1 MTNILPIDPLLNIDI
16 KSFGKKIRNRDFS
29 CEDIT
34 KLYLER
40 IKFLNKKLNAFIY
53 VNDEDSIKNAKAI
66 DNLLACG
73 VDLGPLMG
81 LPIAV
86 KDICSVNGM
95 PTTNGS
101 IVKSDDITGVEGKL
115 VKRLKKLGCIIIG
128 KTQTVEFALG
138 ATGLNKHKGT
148 PWNPWDKKIHRIP
161 GGSSSGSA
169 VAVASGMASFAIGT
183 DTGGSVRIP
192 ASLTGIAGLKTT
204 KNVWPTDGI
213 FPLSPTLDT
222 PGPLAR
228 SFEDIKIIFETYGS
242 GINRELGPICLNNLK
257 LAKLDKPFTDD
268 LDDEVQNAFEKICI
282 KLKEKGATLIELD
295 IPEALERVTLF
306 PPIVGS
312 EIIYA
317 FGEKRF
323 LENFDDMDPITAKR
337 AKVGLDVKSIDY
349 LKFKNRLK
357 EFETIASDFFKNYD
371 ALISPTTVMRAM
383 KVEDCEIDG
392 KFHDRS
398 LLSSANTQPGN
409 LFNLCGISFPIQ
421 KFCNDYGSDTCL
433 PVGLQVLC
441 ANGNDS
447 KAIEIGIAL
456 EKEFGKPEL
465 PDLNNF

>member
-1 MTNILPIDPLLNIDI
+1 MSNLPNDPLLNISI
-16 KSFGKKIRNRDFS
+16 NTFAKKLRS
-29 CEDIT
+29 GDIT
-34 KLYLER
+34 SEQVVKSYLHRIEALNDKLH
-40 IKFLNKKLNAFIY
+40 AFIFI
-53 VNDEDSIKNAKAI
+53 DEKKAI
-66 DNLLACG
+66 DNAIAIDKLINSG

-81 LPIAV
+81 LPVAI

-101 IVKSDDITGVEGKL
+101 IVESDDLTGKEGKL
-115 VKRLKKLGCIIIG
+115 VKRLKELGCVIIG
-128 KTQTVEFALG
+128 KTHTVEFALG
-138 ATGLNKHKGT
+138 ATGLNKHRGT
-148 PWNPWDKKIHRIP
+148 PWNPWDLKTHRIP

-169 VAVASGMASFAIGT
+169 VAVASGLVPFAIGT

-204 KNVWPTDGI
+204 KDVWPTDGI

-228 SFEDIKIIFETYGS
+228 SFEDIKTIFETYGS
-242 GINRELGPICLNNLK
+242 GLTKNLDPISIGTLK
-257 LAKLDKPFTDD
+257 LGKLGKPFTDD
-268 LDDEVQNAFEKICI
+268 LDAEVHFAFEKICEQ
-282 KLKEKGATLIELD
+282 LTEKGAKLIEVD
-295 IPEALERVTLF
+295 VPEASERVNLF

-312 EIIYA
+312 EIVYA

-323 LENFDDMDPITAKR
+323 LNNCDNMDPVTAKR

-349 LKFKNRLK
+349 LKLKNRLK
-357 EFETIASDFFKNYD
+357 ELEIMASNFFKDYD

-383 KVEDCEIDG
+383 KVKDCETDG
-392 KFHDRS
+392 DFHDRS

-409 LFNLCGISFPIQ
+409 LFNLCGISYPIQ
-421 KFCNDYGSDTCL
+421 RFCNDYKSDTCL

-456 EKEFGKPEL
+456 EKEFGYMEFPNLDEY
-465 PDLNNF
+465 

>member
-1 MTNILPIDPLLNIDI
+1 MSNLPNDPLLNISI
-16 KSFGKKIRNRDFS
+16 NSFAKKLRKGEIN
-29 CEDIT
+29 CEQIVT
-34 KLYLER
+34 YYLNR
-40 IKFLNKKLNAFIY
+40 IKAVNDKLNAFIFI
-53 VNDEDSIKNAKAI
+53 DEKKAI
-66 DNLLACG
+66 NNAIAIDKLLKSG

-81 LPIAV
+81 LPVAI
-86 KDICSVNGM
+86 KDICSVNNM

-101 IVKSDDITGVEGKL
+101 IVNSDDITGKEGSL
-115 VKRLKKLGCIIIG
+115 VKRLKELGCVVIG
-128 KTQTVEFALG
+128 KTHTVEFALG
-138 ATGLNKHKGT
+138 ATGLNKHRGT
-148 PWNPWDKKIHRIP
+148 PWNPWDLETHRIP

-169 VAVASGMASFAIGT
+169 VAVASGLVPFAIGT

-192 ASLTGIAGLKTT
+192 ASLTGVAGLKTT
-204 KNVWPTDGI
+204 KDVWPTDGI

-228 SFEDIKIIFETYGS
+228 SFEDIKTIFETYGS
-242 GINRELGPICLNNLK
+242 GVKKDLGPIHLSNLK
-257 LAKLDKPFTDD
+257 LAKLGKPFTDD
-268 LDDEVQNAFEKICI
+268 LDEEVQNAYEKICE

-295 IPEALERVTLF
+295 IPEALERVNLF

-323 LENFDDMDPITAKR
+323 LDNCDNMDPVTAKR
-337 AKVGLDVKSIDY
+337 AKVGLDVKSADY

-357 EFETIASDFFKNYD
+357 ELEIMASDFFKDYD

-383 KVEDCEIDG
+383 KVEDCEING
-392 KFHDRS
+392 KLHDRS

-409 LFNLCGISFPIQ
+409 LFNLCGISYPIQ
-421 KFCNDYGSDTCL
+421 KYCNDYKSDTCL

-447 KAIEIGIAL
+447 KAIEIEIAL
-456 EKEFGKPEL
+456 EKEFGQPEFPNL
-465 PDLNNF
+465 DNF

>member
-1 MTNILPIDPLLNIDI
+1 MSNLPNDPLLNISI
-16 KSFGKKIRNRDFS
+16 NSFAKKLRKGETN
-29 CEDIT
+29 CEQIVT
-34 KLYLER
+34 SYLNR
-40 IKFLNKKLNAFIY
+40 IKALNDKLNAFIFI
-53 VNDEDSIKNAKAI
+53 DEKKAI
-66 DNLLACG
+66 NNAIAIDKLLKSG

-81 LPIAV
+81 LPVAI
-86 KDICSVNGM
+86 KDICSVNNM

-101 IVKSDDITGVEGKL
+101 IVNSDDITGKEGSL
-115 VKRLKKLGCIIIG
+115 VKRLKELGCVVIG
-128 KTQTVEFALG
+128 KTHTVEFALG
-138 ATGLNKHKGT
+138 ATGLNKHRGT
-148 PWNPWDKKIHRIP
+148 PWNPWDLETHRIP

-169 VAVASGMASFAIGT
+169 VAVASGLVPFAIGT

-192 ASLTGIAGLKTT
+192 ASLTGVAGLKTT
-204 KNVWPTDGI
+204 KDVWPTDGI

-228 SFEDIKIIFETYGS
+228 SFEDIKTIFETYGS
-242 GINRELGPICLNNLK
+242 GVAKDLGPIHLNNLK
-257 LAKLDKPFTDD
+257 LAKLGKPFTDD
-268 LDDEVQNAFEKICI
+268 LDEEVQNAYEKICE

-295 IPEALERVTLF
+295 IPEALERVNLF

-323 LENFDDMDPITAKR
+323 LENCDNMDPVTAKR
-337 AKVGLDVKSIDY
+337 AKVGLDVKSADY

-357 EFETIASDFFKNYD
+357 ELEIMASDFFKDYD

-383 KVEDCEIDG
+383 KVEDCEING
-392 KFHDRS
+392 KLHDRS

-409 LFNLCGISFPIQ
+409 LFNLCGISYPIQ
-421 KFCNDYGSDTCL
+421 KYCNDYKSDTCL

-447 KAIEIGIAL
+447 KAIEIGISL
-456 EKEFGKPEL
+456 EKEFGQPEFPNL
-465 PDLNNF
+465 DNF

>member
-1 MTNILPIDPLLNIDI
+1 MSNLPNDPLSNISINSFAKKLRKGEINCEQIVTSYLN
-16 KSFGKKIRNRDFS
+16 
-29 CEDIT
+29 
-34 KLYLER
+34 R
-40 IKFLNKKLNAFIY
+40 IKAVNDKLNAFIFI
-53 VNDEDSIKNAKAI
+53 DEKKAI
-66 DNLLACG
+66 NNAIAIDKLLKSG

-81 LPIAV
+81 LPVAI
-86 KDICSVNGM
+86 KDICSVNDM

-101 IVKSDDITGVEGKL
+101 IVNTDDITGEEGSL
-115 VKRLKKLGCIIIG
+115 VKRLKELGCVVIG
-128 KTQTVEFALG
+128 KTHTVEFALG
-138 ATGLNKHKGT
+138 ATGLNKHRGT
-148 PWNPWDKKIHRIP
+148 PWNPWDLETHRIP

-169 VAVASGMASFAIGT
+169 VAVASGLVPFAIGT

-192 ASLTGIAGLKTT
+192 ASLTGVAGLKTT
-204 KNVWPTDGI
+204 KDVWPTDGI

-228 SFEDIKIIFETYGS
+228 SFEDIKTIFETYGS
-242 GINRELGPICLNNLK
+242 GVKKGLGPIHLSNLK
-257 LAKLDKPFTDD
+257 LAKLGKPFTDD
-268 LDDEVQNAFEKICI
+268 LDEEVQNAYEKICE

-295 IPEALERVTLF
+295 IPEALERVNLF

-323 LENFDDMDPITAKR
+323 LDNCDNMDPVTAKR
-337 AKVGLDVKSIDY
+337 AKVGLDVKSADY

-357 EFETIASDFFKNYD
+357 ELEIMASDFFKDYD

-383 KVEDCEIDG
+383 KVEDCEING
-392 KFHDRS
+392 KLHDRS

-409 LFNLCGISFPIQ
+409 LFNLCGISYPIQ
-421 KFCNDYGSDTCL
+421 KYCNDYKTNTCL

-447 KAIEIGIAL
+447 KAKEIGIAL
-456 EKEFGKPEL
+456 EKEFGQPEFPNL
-465 PDLNNF
+465 DNF

>member
-1 MTNILPIDPLLNIDI
+1 MSNLPNDPLLNISI
-16 KSFGKKIRNRDFS
+16 NSFAKKLRKGETN
-29 CEDIT
+29 CEQIVT
-34 KLYLER
+34 SYLNR
-40 IKFLNKKLNAFIY
+40 IKALNDKLNAFIFI
-53 VNDEDSIKNAKAI
+53 DEKKAI
-66 DNLLACG
+66 NNAIAIDKLLKSG

-81 LPIAV
+81 LPVAI
-86 KDICSVNGM
+86 KDICSVNNM

-101 IVKSDDITGVEGKL
+101 IVNSDDITGEEGSL
-115 VKRLKKLGCIIIG
+115 VKRLKELGCVVIG
-128 KTQTVEFALG
+128 KTHTVEFALG
-138 ATGLNKHKGT
+138 ATGLNKHRGT
-148 PWNPWDKKIHRIP
+148 PWNPWDLETHRIP

-169 VAVASGMASFAIGT
+169 VAVASGLVPFAIGT

-192 ASLTGIAGLKTT
+192 ASLTGVAGLKTT
-204 KNVWPTDGI
+204 KDVWPTDGI

-228 SFEDIKIIFETYGS
+228 SFEDIKTIFETYGS
-242 GINRELGPICLNNLK
+242 GVKKDLGPIHLNNLK
-257 LAKLDKPFTDD
+257 LAKLGKPFTDD
-268 LDDEVQNAFEKICI
+268 LDEEVQNAYEKICE

-295 IPEALERVTLF
+295 IPEALERVNLF

-323 LENFDDMDPITAKR
+323 LENCDNMDPVTAKR
-337 AKVGLDVKSIDY
+337 AKVGLDVKSADY

-357 EFETIASDFFKNYD
+357 ELEIMASDFFKDYD

-383 KVEDCEIDG
+383 KVEDCEING
-392 KFHDRS
+392 KLHDRS

-409 LFNLCGISFPIQ
+409 LFNLCGISYPIQ
-421 KFCNDYGSDTCL
+421 KYCNDYKSDTCL

-447 KAIEIGIAL
+447 KAIEIGISL
-456 EKEFGKPEL
+456 EKEFGQPEFPNL
-465 PDLNNF
+465 DNF

>member
-1 MTNILPIDPLLNIDI
+1 MSNLPNDPLLNMSIN
-16 KSFGKKIRNRDFS
+16 SFAKKFRKGEIN
-29 CEDIT
+29 CEQIVT
-34 KLYLER
+34 SYLNR
-40 IKFLNKKLNAFIY
+40 IKAVNDKLNAFIFI
-53 VNDEDSIKNAKAI
+53 DEKKAI
-66 DNLLACG
+66 NNAIAIDKLLESG

-81 LPIAV
+81 LPVAI
-86 KDICSVNGM
+86 KDICSVNNM

-101 IVKSDDITGVEGKL
+101 IVNSDDITGKEGSL
-115 VKRLKKLGCIIIG
+115 VKRLKELGCVVIG
-128 KTQTVEFALG
+128 KTHTVEFALG
-138 ATGLNKHKGT
+138 ATGLNKHRGT
-148 PWNPWDKKIHRIP
+148 PWNPWDLETHRIP

-169 VAVASGMASFAIGT
+169 VAVASGLVPFAIGT

-192 ASLTGIAGLKTT
+192 ASLTGVAGLKTT
-204 KNVWPTDGI
+204 KDVWPTDGI

-228 SFEDIKIIFETYGS
+228 SFEDIKTIFETYGS
-242 GINRELGPICLNNLK
+242 GITKDLGPIHLSNLK
-257 LAKLDKPFTDD
+257 LAKLGKPFTDD
-268 LDDEVQNAFEKICI
+268 LDEEVQNAYEKICE

-295 IPEALERVTLF
+295 IPEALERVNLF

-323 LENFDDMDPITAKR
+323 LENCDNMDPVTAKR
-337 AKVGLDVKSIDY
+337 AKVGLDVKSTDY

-357 EFETIASDFFKNYD
+357 ELEIMASDFFKDYD

-383 KVEDCEIDG
+383 KVEDCEING
-392 KFHDRS
+392 KLHDRS

-409 LFNLCGISFPIQ
+409 LFNLCGISYPIQ
-421 KFCNDYGSDTCL
+421 KYCNDYKSDTCL

-447 KAIEIGIAL
+447 KAIEIGISL
-456 EKEFGKPEL
+456 EKEFGQPEFPNL
-465 PDLNNF
+465 DNF

>member
-1 MTNILPIDPLLNIDI
+1 MSNLPNDPLLNMSIN
-16 KSFGKKIRNRDFS
+16 SFSKKLRQGEIN
-29 CEDIT
+29 CEQIVT
-34 KLYLER
+34 SYLNR
-40 IKFLNKKLNAFIY
+40 IKALNDKLNAFIFI
-53 VNDEDSIKNAKAI
+53 DEKKAI
-66 DNLLACG
+66 NNAIAIDKLLKSG

-81 LPIAV
+81 LPVAI
-86 KDICSVNGM
+86 KDICSVNNM

-101 IVKSDDITGVEGKL
+101 IVNSDDITGEEGSL
-115 VKRLKKLGCIIIG
+115 VKRLKELGCVVIG
-128 KTQTVEFALG
+128 KTHTVEFALG
-138 ATGLNKHKGT
+138 ATGLNKHRGT
-148 PWNPWDKKIHRIP
+148 PWNPWDLETHRIP

-169 VAVASGMASFAIGT
+169 VAVASGLVPFAIGT

-192 ASLTGIAGLKTT
+192 ASLTGVAGLKTT
-204 KNVWPTDGI
+204 KDVWPTDGI

-228 SFEDIKIIFETYGS
+228 SFEDIKTIFETYGS
-242 GINRELGPICLNNLK
+242 GVTKDLGPIHLNNLK
-257 LAKLDKPFTDD
+257 LAKLGKPFTDD
-268 LDDEVQNAFEKICI
+268 LDEEVQNAYEKICE

-295 IPEALERVTLF
+295 IPEALERVNLF

-323 LENFDDMDPITAKR
+323 LENCDNMDPVTAKR
-337 AKVGLDVKSIDY
+337 AKVGLDVKSADY

-357 EFETIASDFFKNYD
+357 ELEIMASDFFKDYD

-383 KVEDCEIDG
+383 KVEDCEING
-392 KFHDRS
+392 KLHDRS

-409 LFNLCGISFPIQ
+409 LFNLCGISYPIQ
-421 KFCNDYGSDTCL
+421 KYCNDYKSDTCL

-447 KAIEIGIAL
+447 KAIEIGISL
-456 EKEFGKPEL
+456 EKEFGQPEFPNL
-465 PDLNNF
+465 DNF

>member
-1 MTNILPIDPLLNIDI
+1 MSNLPNDPLLNISI
-16 KSFGKKIRNRDFS
+16 NSFSKKLRKGEIN
-29 CEDIT
+29 CEQIVT
-34 KLYLER
+34 SYINR
-40 IKFLNKKLNAFIY
+40 IKAVNDKLNAFIFI
-53 VNDEDSIKNAKAI
+53 DEKKAI
-66 DNLLACG
+66 NNAIAIDKLLKSG

-81 LPIAV
+81 LPIAI
-86 KDICSVNGM
+86 KDICSVNNM

-101 IVKSDDITGVEGKL
+101 IVNSDDITGKEGSL
-115 VKRLKKLGCIIIG
+115 VKRLKELGCVVIG
-128 KTQTVEFALG
+128 KTHTVEFALG
-138 ATGLNKHKGT
+138 ATGLNKHRGT
-148 PWNPWDKKIHRIP
+148 PWNPWDLETHRIP

-169 VAVASGMASFAIGT
+169 VAVASGLVPFAIGT

-204 KNVWPTDGI
+204 KDVWPTDGI

-228 SFEDIKIIFETYGS
+228 SFEDIKTIFETYGS
-242 GINRELGPICLNNLK
+242 GVKKDLGPIHLSNLK
-257 LAKLDKPFTDD
+257 LAKLGKPFTDD
-268 LDDEVQNAFEKICI
+268 LDEEVQNAYEKICE

-295 IPEALERVTLF
+295 IPEALERVNLF

-323 LENFDDMDPITAKR
+323 LENCDNMDPVTAKR
-337 AKVGLDVKSIDY
+337 AKVGLDVKSADY

-357 EFETIASDFFKNYD
+357 ELEIMASDFFKDYD

-383 KVEDCEIDG
+383 KVEDCEING
-392 KFHDRS
+392 KLHDRS

-409 LFNLCGISFPIQ
+409 LFNLCGISYPIQ
-421 KFCNDYGSDTCL
+421 KFCNDYNTNTCL
-433 PVGLQVLC
+433 PVGLQILC
-441 ANGNDS
+441 ANGNDC

-456 EKEFGKPEL
+456 EKEFGYPKFPS
-465 PDLNNF
+465 LNNF

>member
-1 MTNILPIDPLLNIDI
+1 MSNLPNDPLLNMSINSFSKKLRQGEINCEQIVTSYLNRI
-16 KSFGKKIRNRDFS
+16 KSVND
-29 CEDIT
+29 
-34 KLYLER
+34 
-40 IKFLNKKLNAFIY
+40 KLNAFIFI
-53 VNDEDSIKNAKAI
+53 DEKKAI
-66 DNLLACG
+66 NNAIAIDKLLKSG

-81 LPIAV
+81 LPVAI
-86 KDICSVNGM
+86 KDICSVNNM

-101 IVKSDDITGVEGKL
+101 IVNSDDITGEEGSL
-115 VKRLKKLGCIIIG
+115 VKRLKELGCVVIG
-128 KTQTVEFALG
+128 KTHTVEFALG
-138 ATGLNKHKGT
+138 ATGLNKHRGT
-148 PWNPWDKKIHRIP
+148 PWNPWDLETHRIP

-169 VAVASGMASFAIGT
+169 VAVASGLVPFAIGT

-192 ASLTGIAGLKTT
+192 ASLTGVAGLKTT
-204 KNVWPTDGI
+204 KDVWPTDGI

-228 SFEDIKIIFETYGS
+228 SFEDIKTIFETYGA
-242 GINRELGPICLNNLK
+242 GVKKDLGPIHLSNLK
-257 LAKLDKPFTDD
+257 LAKLGKPFTDD
-268 LDDEVQNAFEKICI
+268 LDEEVQNAYEKICE

-295 IPEALERVTLF
+295 IPEALERVNLF

-323 LENFDDMDPITAKR
+323 LDNCDNMDPVTAKR
-337 AKVGLDVKSIDY
+337 AKVGLDVKSADY

-357 EFETIASDFFKNYD
+357 ELEIMASDFFKDYD

-383 KVEDCEIDG
+383 KVEDCEING
-392 KFHDRS
+392 KLHDRS

-409 LFNLCGISFPIQ
+409 LFNLCGISYPIQ
-421 KFCNDYGSDTCL
+421 KYCNDYKSDTCL

-456 EKEFGKPEL
+456 EKEFGQPEFPNL
-465 PDLNNF
+465 DNF

>member
-1 MTNILPIDPLLNIDI
+1 MSNLPNDPLLNMSIN
-16 KSFGKKIRNRDFS
+16 SFSKKLRQGEIN
-29 CEDIT
+29 CEQIVT
-34 KLYLER
+34 SYLSR
-40 IKFLNKKLNAFIY
+40 IKALNDKLNAFIFI
-53 VNDEDSIKNAKAI
+53 DEKKAI
-66 DNLLACG
+66 NNAIAIDKLLKSG

-81 LPIAV
+81 LPVAI
-86 KDICSVNGM
+86 KDICSVNNM

-101 IVKSDDITGVEGKL
+101 IVNSDDITGKEGSL
-115 VKRLKKLGCIIIG
+115 VKRLKELGCVVIG
-128 KTQTVEFALG
+128 KTHTVEFALG
-138 ATGLNKHKGT
+138 ATGLNKHRGT
-148 PWNPWDKKIHRIP
+148 PWNPWDLETHRIP

-169 VAVASGMASFAIGT
+169 VAVASGLVPFAIGT

-192 ASLTGIAGLKTT
+192 ASLTGVAGLKTT
-204 KNVWPTDGI
+204 KDVWPTDGI

-228 SFEDIKIIFETYGS
+228 SFEDIKTIFETYGS
-242 GINRELGPICLNNLK
+242 GVKKDLGPIHLSNLK
-257 LAKLDKPFTDD
+257 LAKLGKPFTDD
-268 LDDEVQNAFEKICI
+268 LDEEVQNAYEKICE

-295 IPEALERVTLF
+295 IPEALERVNLF

-323 LENFDDMDPITAKR
+323 LDNCDNMDPVTAKR
-337 AKVGLDVKSIDY
+337 AKVGLDVKSADY

-357 EFETIASDFFKNYD
+357 ELEIMASDFFKDYD

-383 KVEDCEIDG
+383 KVEDCEING
-392 KFHDRS
+392 KLHDRS

-409 LFNLCGISFPIQ
+409 LFNLCGISYPIQ
-421 KFCNDYGSDTCL
+421 KYCNDYKSDTCL

-456 EKEFGKPEL
+456 EKEFGQPEF
-465 PDLNNF
+465 PNLNNF

>member
-1 MTNILPIDPLLNIDI
+1 MSNLPNDPLLNMSIN
-16 KSFGKKIRNRDFS
+16 SFSKKLRQGEIN
-29 CEDIT
+29 CEQIVT
-34 KLYLER
+34 SYLNR
-40 IKFLNKKLNAFIY
+40 IKALNDKLNAFIFI
-53 VNDEDSIKNAKAI
+53 DEKKAI
-66 DNLLACG
+66 NNAIAIDKLLKSG

-81 LPIAV
+81 LPVAI
-86 KDICSVNGM
+86 KDICSVNNM

-101 IVKSDDITGVEGKL
+101 IVNSDDITGKEGSL
-115 VKRLKKLGCIIIG
+115 VKRLKELGCVVIG
-128 KTQTVEFALG
+128 KTHTVEFALG
-138 ATGLNKHKGT
+138 ATGLNKHRGT
-148 PWNPWDKKIHRIP
+148 PWNPWDLETHRIP

-169 VAVASGMASFAIGT
+169 VAVASGLVPFAIGT

-192 ASLTGIAGLKTT
+192 ASLTGVAGLKTT
-204 KNVWPTDGI
+204 KDVWPTDGI

-228 SFEDIKIIFETYGS
+228 SFEDIKTIFETYGS
-242 GINRELGPICLNNLK
+242 GVTKDLGPIHLNNLK
-257 LAKLDKPFTDD
+257 LAKLGKPFTDD
-268 LDDEVQNAFEKICI
+268 LDEEVQNAYEKICE

-295 IPEALERVTLF
+295 IPEALERVNLF

-323 LENFDDMDPITAKR
+323 LENCDNMDPVTAKR
-337 AKVGLDVKSIDY
+337 AKVGLDVKSADY

-357 EFETIASDFFKNYD
+357 ELEIMASDFFKDYD

-383 KVEDCEIDG
+383 KVEDCEING
-392 KFHDRS
+392 KLHDRS

-409 LFNLCGISFPIQ
+409 LFNLCGISYPIQ
-421 KFCNDYGSDTCL
+421 KYCNDYKSDTCL

-447 KAIEIGIAL
+447 KAIEIGISL
-456 EKEFGKPEL
+456 EKEFGQPEFPNL
-465 PDLNNF
+465 DNF

>member
-1 MTNILPIDPLLNIDI
+1 MSNLPNDPLLNISI
-16 KSFGKKIRNRDFS
+16 NSFAKKLRKGEIN
-29 CEDIT
+29 CEQIVT
-34 KLYLER
+34 SYLNR
-40 IKFLNKKLNAFIY
+40 IKAVNDKLNAFIFI
-53 VNDEDSIKNAKAI
+53 DEKIAINNAIAI
-66 DNLLACG
+66 DKLLKSG

-81 LPIAV
+81 LPVAI
-86 KDICSVNGM
+86 KDICSVNNM

-101 IVKSDDITGVEGKL
+101 IVNSDDITGEEGSL
-115 VKRLKKLGCIIIG
+115 VKRLKELGCVVIG
-128 KTQTVEFALG
+128 KTHTVEFALG
-138 ATGLNKHKGT
+138 ATGLNKHRGT
-148 PWNPWDKKIHRIP
+148 PWNPWDLETHRIP

-169 VAVASGMASFAIGT
+169 VAVASGLVPFAIGT

-192 ASLTGIAGLKTT
+192 ASLTGVAGLKTT
-204 KNVWPTDGI
+204 KDVWPTDGI

-228 SFEDIKIIFETYGS
+228 SFEDIKTIFETYGS
-242 GINRELGPICLNNLK
+242 GVKKDLGPIHLSNLK
-257 LAKLDKPFTDD
+257 LAKLGKPFTDD
-268 LDDEVQNAFEKICI
+268 LDEEVQNAYEKICE

-295 IPEALERVTLF
+295 IPEALERVNLF

-323 LENFDDMDPITAKR
+323 LDNCDNMDPVTAKR
-337 AKVGLDVKSIDY
+337 AKVGLDVKSADY

-357 EFETIASDFFKNYD
+357 ELEIMASDFFKDYD

-383 KVEDCEIDG
+383 KVEDCEING
-392 KFHDRS
+392 KLHDRS

-409 LFNLCGISFPIQ
+409 LFNLCGISYPIQ
-421 KFCNDYGSDTCL
+421 KYCNDYKSDTCL

-456 EKEFGKPEL
+456 EKKFGQPEFPNL
-465 PDLNNF
+465 DNF

>member
-1 MTNILPIDPLLNIDI
+1 MSNLPNDPLLNISI
-16 KSFGKKIRNRDFS
+16 NSFAKKLRKGEIN
-29 CEDIT
+29 CEQIVT
-34 KLYLER
+34 SYLNR
-40 IKFLNKKLNAFIY
+40 IKAVNDKLNAFIFI
-53 VNDEDSIKNAKAI
+53 DEKKAI
-66 DNLLACG
+66 NNAIAINKLLKSG

-81 LPIAV
+81 LPVAI
-86 KDICSVNGM
+86 KDICSVNNM

-101 IVKSDDITGVEGKL
+101 IVKTDDITGKEGSL
-115 VKRLKKLGCIIIG
+115 VKRLKQLGCVVIG
-128 KTQTVEFALG
+128 KTHTVEFALG
-138 ATGLNKHKGT
+138 ATGLNKHRGT
-148 PWNPWDKKIHRIP
+148 PWNPWDLETHRIP

-169 VAVASGMASFAIGT
+169 VAVASGLVPFAIGT

-192 ASLTGIAGLKTT
+192 ASLTGVAGLKTT
-204 KNVWPTDGI
+204 KDVWPTDGI

-228 SFEDIKIIFETYGS
+228 SFEDIKTIFETYGS
-242 GINRELGPICLNNLK
+242 GVKKDLGPIHLSNLK
-257 LAKLDKPFTDD
+257 LAKLGKPFTDD
-268 LDDEVQNAFEKICI
+268 LDEEVQNAYEKICE

-295 IPEALERVTLF
+295 IPEALERVNLF

-323 LENFDDMDPITAKR
+323 LENCDNMDPVTAKR
-337 AKVGLDVKSIDY
+337 AKVGLDVKSADY

-357 EFETIASDFFKNYD
+357 ELEIMASDFFKDYD

-383 KVEDCEIDG
+383 KVEDCEING
-392 KFHDRS
+392 KLHDRS

-409 LFNLCGISFPIQ
+409 LFNLCGISYPIQ
-421 KFCNDYGSDTCL
+421 KYCNDYKSDTCL

-447 KAIEIGIAL
+447 KAIEI
-456 EKEFGKPEL
+456 
-465 PDLNNF
+465 

>member
-1 MTNILPIDPLLNIDI
+1 MSNLPNDPLLNMSIN
-16 KSFGKKIRNRDFS
+16 SFSKKLRQGEIN
-29 CEDIT
+29 CEQIVT
-34 KLYLER
+34 SYLNR
-40 IKFLNKKLNAFIY
+40 IKAVNDKLNAFIFI
-53 VNDEDSIKNAKAI
+53 DEKKAI
-66 DNLLACG
+66 NNAIAIDKLLKSG

-81 LPIAV
+81 LPVAI
-86 KDICSVNGM
+86 KDICSVNNM

-101 IVKSDDITGVEGKL
+101 IVNSDDITGEEGSL
-115 VKRLKKLGCIIIG
+115 VKRLKELGCVVIG
-128 KTQTVEFALG
+128 KTHTVEFALG
-138 ATGLNKHKGT
+138 ATGLNKHRGT
-148 PWNPWDKKIHRIP
+148 PWNPWDLETHRIP

-169 VAVASGMASFAIGT
+169 VAVASGLVPFAIGT

-204 KNVWPTDGI
+204 KDVWPTDGI

-228 SFEDIKIIFETYGS
+228 SFEDIKTIFETYGS
-242 GINRELGPICLNNLK
+242 GVTKDLGPIHLNNLK
-257 LAKLDKPFTDD
+257 LAKLGKPFTDD
-268 LDDEVQNAFEKICI
+268 LDEEVQNAYEKICE

-295 IPEALERVTLF
+295 IPEALERVNLF

-323 LENFDDMDPITAKR
+323 LDNCDNMDPVTAKR
-337 AKVGLDVKSIDY
+337 AKVGLDVKSADY

-357 EFETIASDFFKNYD
+357 ELEIMASDFFKDYD

-383 KVEDCEIDG
+383 KVEDCEING
-392 KFHDRS
+392 KLHDRS

-409 LFNLCGISFPIQ
+409 LFNLCGISYPIQ
-421 KFCNDYGSDTCL
+421 KYCNDYKSDTCL

-447 KAIEIGIAL
+447 KAIEIGISL
-456 EKEFGKPEL
+456 EKEFGQPEFPNL
-465 PDLNNF
+465 DNF

>member
-1 MTNILPIDPLLNIDI
+1 MSNLPNDPLLNISI
-16 KSFGKKIRNRDFS
+16 NSFAKKLRKGEIN
-29 CEDIT
+29 CEQIVT
-34 KLYLER
+34 SYLNR
-40 IKFLNKKLNAFIY
+40 IKALNDKLNAFIF
-53 VNDEDSIKNAKAI
+53 VDEKKAI
-66 DNLLACG
+66 DNAVAIDKLLKSG

-81 LPIAV
+81 LPVAI

-101 IVKSDDITGVEGKL
+101 IVNSDDITGKEGNL
-115 VKRLKKLGCIIIG
+115 VKRLKELGCVVIG
-128 KTQTVEFALG
+128 KTHTVEFALG
-138 ATGLNKHKGT
+138 ATGLNKHRGT
-148 PWNPWDKKIHRIP
+148 PWNPWDLEIHRIP

-169 VAVASGMASFAIGT
+169 VAVASGLVPFAIGT

-204 KNVWPTDGI
+204 KDIWPTDGI

-228 SFEDIKIIFETYGS
+228 SFEDIKTIFVTYGS
-242 GINRELGPICLNNLK
+242 GVTKDLGPIHLDNLK
-257 LAKLDKPFTDD
+257 LAKLGKPFTDD
-268 LDDEVQNAFEKICI
+268 LDEEVQNAYEKICE

-295 IPEALERVTLF
+295 IPEALERVNLF

-312 EIIYA
+312 EIVYA

-323 LENFDDMDPITAKR
+323 LENCDNMDPVTAKR
-337 AKVGLDVKSIDY
+337 AKVGLDVKSADY

-357 EFETIASDFFKNYD
+357 ELEIMASDFFKDYD

-383 KVEDCEIDG
+383 KVEDCEING
-392 KFHDRS
+392 KLHDRS

-409 LFNLCGISFPIQ
+409 LFNLCGISYPIQ
-421 KFCNDYGSDTCL
+421 KFCNDYNTNTCL

-441 ANGNDS
+441 ANGNDC

-456 EKEFGKPEL
+456 EKEFGYPEF
-465 PDLNNF
+465 PNLNNF

>member
-1 MTNILPIDPLLNIDI
+1 MSNLPNDPLLNMSIN
-16 KSFGKKIRNRDFS
+16 SFSKKLRQGEIN
-29 CEDIT
+29 CEQIVT
-34 KLYLER
+34 SYLNR
-40 IKFLNKKLNAFIY
+40 IKALNDKLNAFIFI
-53 VNDEDSIKNAKAI
+53 DEKKAI
-66 DNLLACG
+66 NNAIAIDKLLKSG

-81 LPIAV
+81 LPVAI
-86 KDICSVNGM
+86 KDICSVNDM

-101 IVKSDDITGVEGKL
+101 IVNSDDITGKEGSL
-115 VKRLKKLGCIIIG
+115 VKRLKELGCVVIG
-128 KTQTVEFALG
+128 KTHTVEFALG
-138 ATGLNKHKGT
+138 ATGLNKHRGT
-148 PWNPWDKKIHRIP
+148 PWNPWDLETHRIP
-161 GGSSSGSA
+161 GGSSRGSA
-169 VAVASGMASFAIGT
+169 VAVASGLVPFAIGT

-204 KNVWPTDGI
+204 KDVWPTDGI

-228 SFEDIKIIFETYGS
+228 SFEDIKTIFETYGS
-242 GINRELGPICLNNLK
+242 GVKKDLGPIHLSNLK
-257 LAKLDKPFTDD
+257 LAKLGKPFTDD
-268 LDDEVQNAFEKICI
+268 LDEEVQNAYEKICE

-295 IPEALERVTLF
+295 IPEALERVNLF

-323 LENFDDMDPITAKR
+323 LENCDNMDPVTAKR
-337 AKVGLDVKSIDY
+337 AKVGLDVKSADY

-357 EFETIASDFFKNYD
+357 ELEIMASDFFKDYD

-383 KVEDCEIDG
+383 KVEDCEING
-392 KFHDRS
+392 KLHDRS

-409 LFNLCGISFPIQ
+409 LFNLCGISYPIQ
-421 KFCNDYGSDTCL
+421 KYCNDYKSDTCL

-447 KAIEIGIAL
+447 KAIEIGISL
-456 EKEFGKPEL
+456 EKEFGQPEFPNL
-465 PDLNNF
+465 DNF